1 MCYIICRISHF
12 RYVLSLQWKPPHGF
26 TGNVTV
32 LASVVVDYRTYWAG
46 LTSEPITVTGPGVTE
61 SVRGSTEIVSLVLVT
76 GERAREERREAEE
89 VEYLYQ
95 EDNDVLE
102 SVVSTKVFVD
112 FQKRSTENEDEPL
125 ENSSTVK
132 TSLKA
137 MPRTFETT
145 SYRSVMLWPRKPD
158 KTTTTPAS
166 VKRKDTTTTPSP
178 EAVTTFDAWWRL
190 PVTVG
195 ANTIQD
201 RFFRPTFFV
210 ENAEDLRSGLETT
223 TYRSVLMKPRPK
235 PSTVKSKP
243 IPTIESQ
250 RTIAADTNNY
260 YYSQKEYDEKHD
272 NIKIPVFINTVDR
285 SDNVLSETDI
295 GVIPYDTYN
304 QDEEE
309 LIVSTQS
316 NKFNRLKLNTNQNS
330 QSTTQKYKVKSNN
343 IPEINADLK
352 DDDTEPY
359 AKMESEYGSWENGA
373 TQTTNISVGL
383 LAIFYY
389 WLV

>member
-1 MCYIICRISHF
+1 M
-12 RYVLSLQWKPPHGF
+12 VM
-26 TGNVTV
+26 
-32 LASVVVDYRTYWAG
+32 DYRTYWAG
-46 LTSEPITVTGPGVTE
+46 VTSDPITVTGPGVTE
-61 SVRGSTEIVSLVLVT
+61 NIGGSTEIVSFVVVT
-76 GERAREERREAEE
+76 NERPREERREAED

-125 ENSSTVK
+125 ENSSTEG
-132 TSLKA
+132 TSIEA
-137 MPRTFETT
+137 MPRSFETT
-145 SYRSVMLWPRKPD
+145 SYKSVMLWPRKPE

-166 VKRKDTTTTPSP
+166 VRRRDTTTSPSP

-190 PVTVG
+190 PVTVA
-195 ANTIQD
+195 ANTVQD

-210 ENAEDLRSGLETT
+210 DNAEELKSGRETT

-250 RTIAADTNNY
+250 RTINSDDNNY
-260 YYSQKEYDEKHD
+260 YYGQKEYDEKHD
-272 NIKIPVFINTVDR
+272 NIKIPVFINTIDR
-285 SDNVLSETDI
+285 SDNIIPETDVK
-295 GVIPYDTYN
+295 VIPYDVFN

-309 LIVSTQS
+309 LIDVTTSS
-316 NKFNRLKLNTNQNS
+316 NRFNRLKLNTNQNS
-330 QSTTQKYKVKSNN
+330 QSTTQKYNVRNN
-343 IPEINADLK
+343 GIPEINADLAVSE
-352 DDDTEPY
+352 EPY

-373 TQTTNISVGL
+373 TQTTNISVSL
-383 LAIFYY
+383 LLVFYC
-389 WLV
+389 WLVLQ

>member
-1 MCYIICRISHF
+1 MSRF

-32 LASVVVDYRTYWAG
+32 LASVVMDYRTYWAG
-46 LTSEPITVTGPGVTE
+46 LTSEPIMVTSPGVTE
-61 SVRGSTEIVSLVLVT
+61 RDRGSTEIVSLVLVT
-76 GERAREERREAEE
+76 GERAREERREGED

-132 TSLKA
+132 TSLEA
-137 MPRTFETT
+137 LPRSFDTT
-145 SYRSVMLWPRKPD
+145 SYRSVMLWPKPK

-166 VKRKDTTTTPSP
+166 VRRKDTTTSPSP
-178 EAVTTFDAWWRL
+178 DAVTTFDAWWRL

-210 ENAEDLRSGLETT
+210 DSAEDLKSGRETT

-250 RTIAADTNNY
+250 RTIGADNNNY
-260 YYSQKEYDEKHD
+260 YYGQKEYDEKHD
-272 NIKIPVFINTVDR
+272 KIKIPVFIDTVDR

-295 GVIPYDTYN
+295 GVIPYDVFN

-316 NKFNRLKLNTNQNS
+316 NKFNRLKLNTNQNT
-330 QSTTQKYKVKSNN
+330 QPTTQKYNVRSNN
-343 IPEINADLK
+343 IPEINADLE
-352 DDDTEPY
+352 DDEAEPY

-383 LAIFYY
+383 MAILFY
-389 WLV
+389 WLWLV

>member
-1 MCYIICRISHF
+1 MSHL

-32 LASVVVDYRTYWAG
+32 LASVVMDYRTYWAG
-46 LTSEPITVTGPGVTE
+46 LTSDPIMVTRPGVTE
-61 SVRGSTEIVSLVLVT
+61 RDRGSTEIVSMVLVT
-76 GERAREERREAEE
+76 GERTREERREEE
-89 VEYLYQ
+89 DVEYLYQ
-95 EDNDVLE
+95 EENDVLE

-132 TSLKA
+132 TSLEA
-137 MPRTFETT
+137 LPRSSDTT
-145 SYRSVMLWPRKPD
+145 SYRSVMLWPKKPQ
-158 KTTTTPAS
+158 KTTTTQAS
-166 VKRKDTTTTPSP
+166 VRRKDTTTSPSP
-178 EAVTTFDAWWRL
+178 DAVTTFDAWWRL

-210 ENAEDLRSGLETT
+210 DNAEDLKSGRETT

-250 RTIAADTNNY
+250 RTIGADDNNY
-260 YYSQKEYDEKHD
+260 YYGQKEYDEKHD
-272 NIKIPVFINTVDR
+272 KIKIPVFIDTVDR
-285 SDNVLSETDI
+285 SDNVLFETDI
-295 GVIPYDTYN
+295 GVIPYDVFN

-316 NKFNRLKLNTNQNS
+316 NKFNRLKLNTNQNT
-330 QSTTQKYKVKSNN
+330 QPTTQKYNVRSNN
-343 IPEINADLK
+343 IPEINADLE
-352 DDDTEPY
+352 DDEAEPY

-383 LAIFYY
+383 IVIFFY